1 MSFLFLSKTNSFL
14 TSNKN
19 FIKASANL
27 KVINHQHVL
36 KIAFTAFIRDQ
47 VYSNTRVPTR
57 VNTNQHE
64 STRVQHE
71 SIRVNTNQHESDT
84 SPTRVN
90 TSPTRV
96 NTNQHDS
103 NTSQHEAT
111 RVQNRSR
118 PWKRD
123 KHGSK
128 KRQNLTERCCGRLH
142 LSGFRFL
149 LKIYDQLNY

>member
-1 MSFLFLSKTNSFL
+1 MKLRRTHRSIDIITLIFCKKAAFFFSCLYSCHFLS
-14 TSNKN
+14 
-19 FIKASANL
+19 IKSIL
-27 KVINHQHVL
+27 IHE
-36 KIAFTAFIRDQ
+36 
-47 VYSNTRVPTR
+47 Y
-57 VNTNQHE
+57 QHE
-64 STRVQHE
+64 STRI
-71 SIRVNTNQHESDT
+71 STNQHKSDT

-90 TSPTRV
+90 TSPTWVNTSQHESTRI